1 MNEEEIQKKKEVIVN
16 LLNEVEE
23 DESRTLEV
31 IIKMLMRERYQKL
44 NK

>member
-1 MNEEEIQKKKEVIVN
+1 MNEEEIQKKKEVIVS

-23 DESRTLEV
+23 DENRTLEV